1 MRDLGA
7 RLGQLLLAGSL
18 AATSLALGAAT
29 VAAADPGAIQTPY
42 SVLRNPG
49 PSGCPD
55 GLEVAIPA
63 DPAVGGLPGIA
74 LFKNP
79 GPIGCAPGV
88 TVSKAPGPPGAPG
101 TVAELP
107 LNAADCAVGVASL
120 QATADALGLV
130 VAPPDPAAGPGP
142 TGCASGDTLTA
153 ALADVLR
160 NPGPIRLPGRGRGRR
175 QPGTVGAP
183 EPGPA
188 RPQAARTF
196 RLPLGHRAR
205 AAAGR
210 AGRRPGSTRP
220 QESGTRRHG
229 GLHDRARWHERHRAD
244 RSGTRPVSQPS

>member
-160 NPGPIRLPGRGRGRR
+160 NPGPAGCPDGVAVAVNPGVVGGLSPGLLVLR
-175 QPGTVGAP
+175 QPGPPGCPSGTALGLLPAVQGVVRGALVLKN
-183 EPGPA
+183 PGPGGTGA
-188 RPQAARTF
+188 F
-196 RLPLGHRAR
+196 MIV
-205 AAAGR
+205 
-210 AGRRPGSTRP
+210 PGGT
-220 QESGTRRHG
+220 SGT
-229 GLHDRARWHERHRAD
+229 GLIVP
-244 RSGTRPVSQPS
+244 GPGQ